1 MYMPQGEGMV
11 VCLCLVMTAKAGE
24 RGMLRLIYGKRQ
36 MITKKMG
43 NLHMATCNRENLTTH
58 IGW

>member
-36 MITKKMG
+36 MITKKWETFSIW
-43 NLHMATCNRENLTTH
+43 LHVTEKTSPHT
-58 IGW
+58 